1 MWFPPFLVA
10 IRDSNNRD
18 YRRSLRANSRGTGRD
33 GRLLLVP
40 FPKKQACHA
49 GHEGNQ
55 TRWSRRTSAASQQRE
70 GGRRAAQKGKR
81 GPDAQ
86 LRNHA
91 RQPAG
96 AIFLSIRAS
105 HGWGYYGVLGM
116 QEGPARPT
124 PAPPVSPTPPVPIIQ
139 VCRVQLF
146 CPVAH
151 AHVPIEPPRKAAR
164 HHSAAGAAAAA
175 AAITTAGRLACSKR
189 QTRVDENEDEEEEGR
204 GGVQLAHARTHQ
216 SGQDRITLL
225 QRCAPWGLAHII
237 RIPSRACHTVVRL
250 PHSKICNPSGFATR
264 GLTLT

>member
-1 MWFPPFLVA
+1 MVETHV
-10 IRDSNNRD
+10 SGQ
-18 YRRSLRANSRGTGRD
+18 S
-33 GRLLLVP
+33 
-40 FPKKQACHA
+40 A
-49 GHEGNQ
+49 G
-55 TRWSRRTSAASQQRE
+55 RRT
-70 GGRRAAQKGKR
+70 AQKGRR

-86 LRNHA
+86 LRNRA

-164 HHSAAGAAAAA
+164 HHSAAA
-175 AAITTAGRLACSKR
+175 AAITIAGRLACSKR
-189 QTRVDENEDEEEEGR
+189 QTRVDEGEDEEEEG
-204 GGVQLAHARTHQ
+204 GGCPTGPRTNAPKR
-216 SGQDRITLL
+216 SGQNHAAATRRPLGPGAYHSHSI
-225 QRCAPWGLAHII
+225 QGIAIPW
-237 RIPSRACHTVVRL
+237 
-250 PHSKICNPSGFATR
+250 SGCRTARFATR
-264 GLTLT
+264 PDSRLVDSP